1 MPIELKIYGD
11 TPADFAKNLASVLAL
26 SFPRMNAPVAAPAPY
41 AGGIA
46 GAVLPA
52 AAPEVDRVVVAAP
65 EQEPV
70 NISPDVTKTT
80 VLEAGHLEVVEG
92 AAAKRRG
99 RPKKTEAKPAPEQ
112 VDLEAAIEANEP
124 LVEPKVVEPEPEP
137 AVTRE
142 DVKAAL
148 LVLQEAKGETAV
160 LDAIRDFGAAKFSQ
174 IKPDDYA
181 ALIERAVT
189 LAENN

>member
-52 AAPEVDRVVVAAP
+52 AAPE
-65 EQEPV
+65 QEPV
-70 NISPDVTKTT
+70 NISPDVTETK
-80 VLEAGHLEVVEG
+80 VLEAGHLEIAEG

-99 RPKKTEAKPAPEQ
+99 RPKKTEAAKLGQ
-112 VDLEAAIEANEP
+112 VDLEDTAP
-124 LVEPKVVEPEPEP
+124 LVEPKIVEPEPEP

-160 LDAIRDFGAAKFSQ
+160 LDAIKDFGAAKFSQ
-174 IKPDDYA
+174 IKPEDYV

>member
-26 SFPRMNAPVAAPAPY
+26 SFPRMAPPAAPAPY

-52 AAPEVDRVVVAAP
+52 AAPEASAP
-65 EQEPV
+65 ETPAEMEAKQPPV
-70 NISPDVTKTT
+70 ITNTPR
-80 VLEAGHLEVVEG
+80 AGESAEQT
-92 AAAKRRG
+92 AARTAPRG
-99 RPKKTEAKPAPEQ
+99 RPKKAKPAPAQ
-112 VDLEAAIEANEP
+112 VDLEDLTNEP
-124 LVEPKVVEPEPEP
+124 TVEPKVVEPEPEP

-148 LVLQEAKGETAV
+148 LVLQESKGETAV
-160 LDAIRDFGAAKFSQ
+160 LDAIKDFGAAKFSQ
-174 IKPDDYA
+174 IKPEDYV

-189 LAENN
+189 LAENT

>member
-26 SFPRMNAPVAAPAPY
+26 SFPRMAPPAAPAPY

-52 AAPEVDRVVVAAP
+52 AAPEVSAP
-65 EQEPV
+65 ETPAEMEAKQP
-70 NISPDVTKTT
+70 PKPAT
-80 VLEAGHLEVVEG
+80 VIEAAHLEIVEG

-99 RPKKTEAKPAPEQ
+99 RPKKTAAAKPDPAQ
-112 VDLEAAIEANEP
+112 VDLEDLTNEP
-124 LVEPKVVEPEPEP
+124 TVEPKVVEPEPEP

-148 LVLQEAKGETAV
+148 LVLQESKGETAV
-160 LDAIRDFGAAKFSQ
+160 LDAIKDFGAAKFSQ
-174 IKPDDYA
+174 IKPEDYV

-189 LAENN
+189 LAENT